1 MSDGTTPPA
10 WAIAMEGRLAAAIAA
25 LQVEMHQEIAE
36 ARSEARQ
43 GSADTRAGLR
53 QEIAETRAAI
63 MGRIDGLQESFERER
78 LERVVDAGTAD
89 MALKRNESIRGD
101 VNTLTDM
108 VLSLSKVVRRMDAEL
123 RTLRGEGGA

>member
-10 WAIAMEGRLAAAIAA
+10 WATMMEDRLAAAISEARA
-25 LQVEMHQEIAE
+25 EMRQGIAE
-36 ARSEARQ
+36 ARDGLGQ
-43 GSADTRAGLR
+43 G
-53 QEIAETRAAI
+53 IAETRAAI

-78 LERVVDAGTAD
+78 LERVVDAGTAE
-89 MALKRNESIRGD
+89 MALQRNENIRSD

-123 RTLRGEGGA
+123 RTLRGEGGT